1 MYQAAIFDPD
11 LVRRYDR
18 PGPRYT
24 SYPSAPLFNTN
35 FGEPQYLEQ
44 ARRSNQELIPH
55 PLSLYV
61 HVPYCASPCFYCGC
75 NRVITRDPA
84 KGRVYL
90 ERLLSEI
97 ELVAPLFDRDRPVMQ
112 LHFGG
117 GTPNFL
123 APEQL
128 AAVVERL
135 GERFSFG
142 EASRRDFSIELDPR
156 HVHPGD
162 IAAYARAGFNRASIG
177 VQDFDPDVQRA
188 VNRIQSV
195 EETAAV
201 IDDCRQA
208 AFRSVNVDLIYGLP
222 RQTCAGFER
231 TLDTVVE
238 LRPDRLAVY
247 GYAHL
252 PALFKAQRPLNAE
265 DLPDAETRLRLLG
278 LAVDRLTAAGYC
290 YIGMDHFALPGDDLA
305 IAQSRGGL
313 HRNFMG
319 YTTHAECD
327 LVGLGVSAI
336 SRIGDSYSQNRR
348 DLPAWEGAV
357 DTGRLPVWRGL
368 TLSFDDVVRADVI
381 MQLMCS
387 GEIDLAAVERRFGIE
402 FLAYFAATL
411 PGLRRLADDG
421 LLLLEG
427 SRIVTTARGRFLL
440 RVIAMAFDRYL
451 ESSPARDSAPRH
463 SRVI

>member
-1 MYQAAIFDPD
+1 MHQAAIFDPE

-24 SYPSAPLFNTN
+24 SYPSAPLFSPD
-35 FGEPQYLEQ
+35 FGEPEFIEQ
-44 ARRSNQELIPH
+44 ARRSNQELIPR

-61 HVPYCASPCFYCGC
+61 HVPYCASPCFYCAC

-84 KGRVYL
+84 KGRRYL
-90 ERLLSEI
+90 ERLLCEI
-97 ELVAPLFDRDRPVMQ
+97 ERVAPLFDRDRPVVQ

-128 AAVVERL
+128 AAIVEKL
-135 GERFSFG
+135 GEVFSFG
-142 EASRRDFSIELDPR
+142 APSRRDFSIELDPR

-162 IAAYARAGFNRASIG
+162 VAAYARTGFNRASIG

-201 IDDCRQA
+201 IDDCRRA
-208 AFRSVNVDLIYGLP
+208 GFRSVNVDLIYGLP

-231 TLDTVVE
+231 TLDTVAE

-252 PALFKAQRPLNAE
+252 PALFKAQRPIKAE
-265 DLPDAETRLRLLG
+265 ELPDAETRLRLLG
-278 LAVDRLTAAGYC
+278 LAVERLTAAGYC

-305 IAQSRGGL
+305 LAQSRGGL

-348 DLPAWEGAV
+348 DLPAWESAV

-368 TLSFDDVVRADVI
+368 TLDFDDVVRGDVI

-387 GEIDLAAVERRFGIE
+387 GEIDFEAVERRFGIGFE
-402 FLAYFAATL
+402 AYFAETL
-411 PGLRRLADDG
+411 PNLRRLADDG
-421 LLLLEG
+421 LLVLEG
-427 SRIVTTARGRFLL
+427 SRMVTTARGRFLL

-451 ESSPARDSAPRH
+451 AAAPAKDSAPRH